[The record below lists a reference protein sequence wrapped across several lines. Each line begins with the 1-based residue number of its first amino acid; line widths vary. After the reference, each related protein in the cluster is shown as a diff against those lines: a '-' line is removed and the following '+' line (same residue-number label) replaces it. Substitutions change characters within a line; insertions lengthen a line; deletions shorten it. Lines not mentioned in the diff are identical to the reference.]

1 MLATVNPCVR
11 THPVDE
17 DAGGLDAARLGRPRE
32 GVVAQLPARRLRP
45 GGEARQQ
52 EQRGRRPR
60 PRRHGDHFAGEM
72 LLCN

>member
-1 MLATVNPCVR
+1 MR

-45 GGEARQQ
+45 RGEARQQ

-60 PRRHGDHFAGEM
+60 PQHGDHHDVRPPRGGDAA
-72 LLCN
+72 L

>member
-1 MLATVNPCVR
+1 MR

-45 GGEARQQ
+45 RGEVRQ
-52 EQRGRRPR
+52 EQPQKQ
-60 PRRHGDHFAGEM
+60 HGDHHDVRPPRGGDAA
-72 LLCN
+72 L

>member
-1 MLATVNPCVR
+1 MR

-45 GGEARQQ
+45 RGEARQ
-52 EQRGRRPR
+52 EQPR
-60 PRRHGDHFAGEM
+60 PQHGDHHDVRPPRGGDAA
-72 LLCN
+72 L